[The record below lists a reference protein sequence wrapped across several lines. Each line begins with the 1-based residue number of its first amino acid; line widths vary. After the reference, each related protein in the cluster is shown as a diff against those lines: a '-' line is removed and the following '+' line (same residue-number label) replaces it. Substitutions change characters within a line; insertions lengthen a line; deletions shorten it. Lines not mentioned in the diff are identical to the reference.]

1 MKTRI
6 KCDASRAGLEEAL
19 EQRSQ
24 TGWNNIAFASRF
36 MNSNEER
43 YSINELELLVVV
55 WSVEYFKYYLFGK
68 LFTIIT
74 DHRALLSIIKEH
86 RSNKSYNSSLNRW
99 VDQFLTFDLNIE
111 HILGAKM
118 GLKD

>member
-1 MKTRI
+1 
-6 KCDASRAGLEEAL
+6 
-19 EQRSQ
+19 
-24 TGWNNIAFASRF
+24 

-55 WSVEYFKYYLFGK
+55 WSVEYFKYYFSGK

-74 DHRALLSIIKEH
+74 DHRALLSITKEH
-86 RSNKSYNSSLNRW
+86 RSSKSYNNSLTRW
-99 VDQFLTFDLNIE
+99 VDQFLTFNIKIE

-118 GLKD
+118 ALVD